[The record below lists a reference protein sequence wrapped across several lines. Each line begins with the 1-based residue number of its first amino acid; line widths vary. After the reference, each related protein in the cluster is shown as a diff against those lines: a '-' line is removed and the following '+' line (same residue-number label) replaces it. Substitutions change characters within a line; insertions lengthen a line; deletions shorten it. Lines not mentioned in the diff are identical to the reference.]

1 MVNKKLVI
9 AVDNSK
15 ECLKAVDFALEHFP
29 TGYTY
34 HLVHLQPR
42 PLASYYI
49 FNPIIPEYGYD
60 ELQATEKMLAS
71 YNFMDEVFAPK
82 ARSAGADILPMVL
95 TVDSDSSS
103 DIGAAI
109 CEYAE
114 SVNADA
120 LIMMRQNKSAISR
133 FFMGSVTRYCA
144 VHSAAPVT
152 IVPGSA

>member
-42 PLASYYI
+42 PLASTYI
-49 FNPIIPEYGYD
+49 FSPLLFEYGYED
-60 ELQATEKMLAS
+60 MQATEKMIAS
-71 YNFMDEVFAPK
+71 YNFMDGVFAPK
-82 ARSAGADILPMVL
+82 ARSAGAEVFPAIL
-95 TVDSDSSS
+95 TIDSDSSS
-103 DIGAAI
+103 DIGTAI
-109 CEYAE
+109 CEYAD

-120 LIMMRQNKSAISR
+120 LIMMRQNKSAVSR
-133 FFMGSVTRYCA
+133 FFMGSVSMYCA
-144 VHSAAPVT
+144 VHSATPV
-152 IVPGSA
+152 IVVPGSA